1 MFDVIHAA
9 IFVRWNDGCDEEELS
24 HRPEAV
30 AEKLSSSRGV
40 TTLPTIESP
49 QVRILEVLPWS
60 VGLQADLLKSQQML
74 RWPC

>member
-30 AEKLSSSRGV
+30 AEELF
-40 TTLPTIESP
+40 
-49 QVRILEVLPWS
+49 
-60 VGLQADLLKSQQML
+60 LQAWRNYTSYY
-74 RWPC
+74 